1 MTAVYVKYQP
11 TKLCSDEKPSSF
23 SGIILVC
30 GSGHRVLHNGHI
42 GPQAICPSFTDD
54 GSVACG
60 YLSSVTVS
68 TWSQGNS
75 AFGVEMEVGG
85 LAGVK

>member
-1 MTAVYVKYQP
+1 MSSISQANFVLMRNSPV
-11 TKLCSDEKPSSF
+11 SSF

-75 AFGVEMEVGG
+75 ACGVEMEVG
-85 LAGVK
+85 K